1 MEIQNLIRRSAVT
14 LPATAS
20 LAEAARL
27 MKENDVGSV
36 VITDGARVVGIVTD
50 RDIVVRLVAE
60 GRNPA
65 TAAAEEAMT
74 RAPVCLAAGSDV
86 EECLNRMEAHGVR
99 RIPLLDARG
108 KLVGVVSLDD
118 VLLYLGV
125 QMGSA
130 AALIR
135 KEVVAVPV
143 HSTAP

>member
-14 LPATAS
+14 LPANAS

-27 MKENDVGSV
+27 MKEDDVGSV
-36 VITDGARVVGIVTD
+36 VITEGDRVVGIVTD

-74 RAPVCLAAGSDV
+74 PTPLCLPARSDV

-125 QMGSA
+125 QVGSA

-143 HSTAP
+143 HSAAP